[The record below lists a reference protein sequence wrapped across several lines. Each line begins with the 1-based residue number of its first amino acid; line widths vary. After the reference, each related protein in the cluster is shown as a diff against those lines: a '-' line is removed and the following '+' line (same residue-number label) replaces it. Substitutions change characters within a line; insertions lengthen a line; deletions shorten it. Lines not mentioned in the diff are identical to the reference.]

1 MKISI
6 KYVNG
11 RRTEIRKVF
20 PSCMWIS
27 GAGIAF
33 TDSEIEFMI
42 QSYKCDGAI
51 IKKNKRSIT
60 IDATN
65 V

>member
-1 MKISI
+1 MKIII
-6 KYVNG
+6 KNANG
-11 RRTEIRKVF
+11 RRTEIRKMF

-27 GAGIAF
+27 GAGFTF
-33 TDSEIEFMI
+33 TDSEIERMI
-42 QSYKCDGAI
+42 CSYKLDGARV
-51 IKKNKRSIT
+51 KKNKRSIT